1 MMRVDLLPRE
11 VLEQRRARKLTSVLV
26 LGAVGW
32 MLLLGGFWAYRNMEL
47 GRQQQRLEEA
57 QAESRTLE
65 TQVAALQEFAVLE
78 KTVKEKQQTLS
89 TVMAGDVA
97 WSRLLVELSMIIP
110 GEAWLTS
117 FSGQATPPQRGQ
129 PATATEPAP
138 GQPTGKLGNLNFSGT
153 TFDFPD
159 VAKWITRLSEL
170 KSLQNVWVPSAAK
183 TEIGAREVVNFSST
197 ADLSQASASE
207 RYQAGG

>member
-11 VLEQRRARKLTSVLV
+11 VLEQRKARRLTSVLV

-47 GRQQQRLEEA
+47 SRQQQRLEEA

-65 TQVAALQEFAVLE
+65 TQVAALQEFALLE
-78 KTVKEKQQTLS
+78 KTVKDKQQTLT

-97 WSRLLVELSMIIP
+97 WSRLLIELSMIIP

-117 FSGQATPPQRGQ
+117 FSGQATPPGQ
-129 PATATEPAP
+129 PATATQPAP
-138 GQPTGKLGNLNFSGT
+138 GQPAGRLGNLTFSGT

-183 TEIGAREVVNFSST
+183 TKIGAREVVNFSST
-197 ADLSQASASE
+197 ADLSQASASK
-207 RYQAGG
+207 RFQAGG